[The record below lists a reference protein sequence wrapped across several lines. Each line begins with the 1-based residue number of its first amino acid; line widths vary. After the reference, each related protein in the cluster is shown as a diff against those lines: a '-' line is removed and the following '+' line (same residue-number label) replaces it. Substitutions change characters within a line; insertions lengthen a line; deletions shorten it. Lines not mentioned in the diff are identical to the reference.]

1 MAEIPSRRKGHKTH
15 MYIQWCVK
23 GIASGPGFGWAEAQH
38 LITSETGI
46 LSNWWRGRGQI
57 TPAEV
62 AGVLNLANLYRHL
75 NDYDV
80 YGPETPFISLAAGA
94 VERDA
99 SLGINT
105 TYSAIDRGLWFA
117 TDFGRSSGALFYC
130 WVPVGLNQA
139 IEVSSVAEAV
149 RDLHVYRDYL
159 PYQLEGEVT
168 AKVHIPS
175 NQIAKVE
182 WWNDFHDLDPVH
194 TFVNPLFVEPTPLT
208 TLRDLF

>member
-1 MAEIPSRRKGHKTH
+1 MPEIPDRRKGDKTH

-23 GIASGPGFGWAEAQH
+23 GIASGPGFGWPEAQH

-46 LSNWWRGRGQI
+46 LSNWWRARHGI
-57 TPAEV
+57 TPTEI

-99 SLGINT
+99 ALGINT
-105 TYSAIDRGLWFA
+105 THSAIDRGLWFA
-117 TDFGRSSGALFYC
+117 TDFGKTSGALFYC

-182 WWNDFHDLDPVH
+182 WWNDFHDLDPAH